1 MYKPLLLC
9 NKLGMKPKKSSQ
21 KQQREHRLF
30 EQLKRR
36 PDLFER
42 IESIMALAQEPEDG
56 PVRKADDVEHLLIEQ
71 LRQLGN
77 ETLTNWGKSA
87 EEKVSCQ
94 LKTQSVKVQQR
105 EKKD

>member
-1 MYKPLLLC
+1 ME
-9 NKLGMKPKKSSQ
+9 PKKSSQ
-21 KQQREHRLF
+21 KHQREQRLL
-30 EQLKRR
+30 EQLRGR

-42 IESIMALAQEPEDG
+42 IESIIALAQEPEDG

-77 ETLTNWGKSA
+77 ETLTNWAKSA

-94 LKTQSVKVQQR
+94 LKSQSVKVQQR
-105 EKKD
+105 EKKN